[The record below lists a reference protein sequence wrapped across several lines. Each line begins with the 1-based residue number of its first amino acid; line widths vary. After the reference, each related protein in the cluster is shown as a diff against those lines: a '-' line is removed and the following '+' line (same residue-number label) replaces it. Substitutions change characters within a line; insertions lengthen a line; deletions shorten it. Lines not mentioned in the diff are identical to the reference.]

1 MYYLHLVAQKSS
13 LQKHRLISKMAIA
26 GLEVLRKSPAMAAAK
41 LAKELGGKAELQV
54 RHGHG
59 TWNGALWAGDRMRI
73 GRKDGSCWLDVHN
86 L

>member
-1 MYYLHLVAQKSS
+1 MYISTLWLKKAPSKST
-13 LQKHRLISKMAIA
+13 KISKRAIA
-26 GLEVLRKSPAMAAAK
+26 LEVLPITAMAAAK
-41 LAKELGGKAELQV
+41 LAKELGGKAELQA